1 MITSQ
6 TPAAVNPVNLGA
18 MTKKELLE
26 YADEHGVD
34 GVKGSM
40 RKADII
46 AVIEG

>member
-6 TPAAVNPVNLGA
+6 APAAVDLES